1 MFLVRAGEI
10 VNPNSSGLVSRL
22 MEVFFLVG
30 WANVEVM
37 EGFHGK
43 LYPLAEDW
51 NINEMTL
58 E

>member
-37 EGFHGK
+37 KGFHGK
-43 LYPLAEDW
+43 LYPLAED
-51 NINEMTL
+51 
-58 E
+58 

>member
-1 MFLVRAGEI
+1 MFLVRAGKR

-22 MEVFFLVG
+22 MEVLFLVG

-37 EGFHGK
+37 EGFHGIF
-43 LYPLAEDW
+43 YPHAEDW

-58 E
+58 K